1 MMQISKKIFIGYF
14 IFIVSIILLCLLLDF
29 VIITISFEYIIWISA
44 ISSFMYFSLVFFFR
58 KISFLNH
65 QRAINR
71 ELPYFLM
78 NLANDL
84 ERNIPLKTA
93 LENRIDASILGQK
106 ISECLYKVN
115 KLGYSLKDSLSIISG
130 GSEDLQRAFYHIQ
143 DVVSSGSKNKADA
156 LRALANSLVEKQNH
170 LARSYSTKL
179 NFMSLMYIVVSA
191 IVPAMF
197 LMFLLVGS
205 SFLELSFT
213 PLTVVL
219 VSVVLFPVLDMY
231 LLLIM
236 KMNMP

>member
-1 MMQISKKIFIGYF
+1 MKISRKMILGYLVFIASSMMF
-14 IFIVSIILLCLLLDF
+14 CLLLDF
-29 VIITISFEYIIWISA
+29 SVVDISMKYFLIIFIIA
-44 ISSFMYFSLVFFFR
+44 SFMFFSMVFFFW
-58 KISFLNH
+58 KIQNVNR

-71 ELPYFLM
+71 EVPHFLM

-93 LENRIDASILGQK
+93 LENRINSGIIGQK
-106 ISECLYKVN
+106 MKDCLYRVN
-115 KLGYSLKDSLSIISG
+115 KLGYSLKDSLAIV
-130 GSEDLQRAFYHIQ
+130 SEDSDDLQRAFYQIQ
-143 DVVSSGSKNKADA
+143 DVVSSGNRNKADV
-156 LRALANSLVEKQNH
+156 LRSLAGSLVEKQNY
-170 LARSYSTKL
+170 LVRNYSTKL

-213 PLTVVL
+213 SLSIVL
-219 VSVVLFPVLDMY
+219 VSVVLFPILDMY

-236 KMNMP
+236 KLNMP